1 MRKAAVLIG
10 MVLLLGTFW
19 QCQRDFSSIFSGEGA
34 EDQGVLQR
42 AVVRSGNQFSFRL
55 LRQLNSIGDPD
66 SNLFVSP
73 LSISM
78 ALGMTL
84 NGAAEATED
93 SMRRTLG
100 LEGLSREGINR
111 TYRNLILQL
120 TSADTAVQMEIANS
134 IWFEQTFQVEPEFIK
149 LNREYFFAE
158 VQALDFSDPA
168 AVVTIN
174 SWVNERTHGR
184 IPEIIQ
190 QLRPGVDVMV
200 LLNAIYFL
208 GQWTHTFNDSFTI
221 QSTFRTEE
229 GEDIP
234 CFLMSQENEFPY
246 LETDEY
252 QAIDLPYG
260 EGNFRMTVILPKG
273 DTRLAAFVANFTPE
287 AWHKLRENIA
297 KQTVILFLPRFKME
311 CLLQKNLKQ
320 ALSAMGMNIAF
331 TPGRANF
338 SRISEAEGKRLFISD
353 ILHRTFVKVNEKGTE
368 AAGATAVIIS
378 RTSIPE
384 YPTMMVNRPFLFFIW
399 EKETGAILF
408 VGKVMRPQSE

>member
-1 MRKAAVLIG
+1 MRKAGVLIG

-55 LRQLNSIGDPD
+55 LRQLNFIGDPD

-229 GEDIP
+229 GEDIS

-260 EGNFRMTVILPKG
+260 KGNFRMTVILPKG
-273 DTRLAAFVANFTPE
+273 DTRLAAFVANFIPE
-287 AWHKLRENIA
+287 AWHKLRENIT

-311 CLLQKNLKQ
+311 CLLRKNLKQ
-320 ALSAMGMNIAF
+320 ALKAMGMDIAF

-368 AAGATAVIIS
+368 AAGATGVIIS